1 MNTQRCKSFLPIMA
15 VSIGLLAWSQPA
27 QSISKEEL
35 EAQAARDFA
44 EKKELYPLV
53 TDQAIIDY
61 VSCVANAVVAV
72 MEPPHDTLNWEM
84 AILDAEIVNASAAPG
99 GKILVYGGIFKTAR
113 NQDQLAA
120 VIGHELAHVTEEHS
134 LSYYNKMTKSAVGIR
149 VLSVLVGAG
158 VYGASYTAEV
168 AMHEGLKLRSFSYGR
183 GHETEADVVG
193 LQYMAKAGF
202 DPRSAV
208 PLWQNM
214 AAYEEQER
222 AGRAPPEYLRTHPPP
237 ENRIDELI
245 SQWTTALP
253 LYNEAIAEDRIPNCG
268 PSPVD
273 YTPEEE

>member
-1 MNTQRCKSFLPIMA
+1 MFKMRCKPLIPIVA

-44 EKKELYPLV
+44 EQKEMYPLV
-53 TDQAIIDY
+53 TDQAVIDY

-84 AILDAEIVNASAAPG
+84 AIFDTDMVNAMAAPG
-99 GKILVYGGIFKTAR
+99 GKISVFAGIFKTAR

-134 LSYYNKMTKSAVGIR
+134 LTYYNKMTRSAVGIR

-168 AMHEGLKLRSFSYGR
+168 AMHEGLRLRSFSYGR

-214 AAYEEQER
+214 AAYEEEASGGASR
-222 AGRAPPEYLRTHPPP
+222 PDYLRTHPPP